1 MPSPPLFFCE
11 ANSFEVVRGM
21 ARPVKVTYQVWP
33 SAAEMAQASARLFAK
48 KVEEAVA
55 TRGIARVAISGGSTP
70 KATFKLL
77 ADASGPFANTV
88 PWDKLQL
95 FWVDER
101 CVGPDDPE
109 SNYGVARE
117 LLLSK
122 VPIPEANVFRME
134 GELDPE
140 EAASRYES
148 TLRNVMKLEG
158 AESPAFD
165 LVTLGMGPDGH
176 TASLFPHT
184 GAIDELGRLVIANHV
199 PQKDTWR
206 ITLTWPVINQAAE
219 VVFEVEG
226 AGKTDVLAEVLT
238 GPRNPERLP
247 SQLIRP
253 SNGKLLFLLDEAAA
267 AKLPKASE
275 IFGESTSARRVGTLE
290 I

>member
-1 MPSPPLFFCE
+1 MP
-11 ANSFEVVRGM
+11 
-21 ARPVKVTYQVWP
+21 RPVTVTYQVWP
-33 SAAEMAQASARLFAK
+33 TPADMAQAAAHLFADRVHK
-48 KVEEAVA
+48 AVA

-70 KATFKLL
+70 KIIFQLL
-77 ADASGPFANTV
+77 ADPAGPFLNTI

-109 SNYGVARE
+109 SNYGVAKE

-140 EAASRYES
+140 QAAARYEA
-148 TLRNVMKLEG
+148 TLRNAMKLEG
-158 AESPAFD
+158 AETPAFD

-184 GAIDELGRLVIANHV
+184 AGLDNMTSLVIANHV

-206 ITLTWPVINQAAE
+206 ISLTWPVINHAAE
-219 VVFEVEG
+219 VVFEIDG
-226 AGKTDVLAEVLT
+226 ASKTAVLAEVLT
-238 GPRNPERLP
+238 GPRDIERLP

-253 SNGKLLFLLDEAAA
+253 QSGKLLFLLDEAAA
-267 AKLPKASE
+267 AGLP
-275 IFGESTSARRVGTLE
+275 SANEVSSDAAHRVGTLE

>member
-1 MPSPPLFFCE
+1 MPAPIT
-11 ANSFEVVRGM
+11 
-21 ARPVKVTYQVWP
+21 VTYQVWP
-33 SAAEMAQASARLFAK
+33 SAPEMALATARLFAT
-48 KVEEAVA
+48 KVEQAVSR
-55 TRGIARVAISGGSTP
+55 RGIARLAISGGSTP
-70 KATFKLL
+70 QATFKLL
-77 ADASGPFANTV
+77 SDPAHPFLATV

-101 CVGPDDPE
+101 CVPPDHPE
-109 SNYGVARE
+109 SNYGVCRE

-122 VPIPEANVFRME
+122 VPIPAANVFRME

-165 LVTLGMGPDGH
+165 LVVLGMGPDGH
-176 TASLFPHT
+176 TASLFPET
-184 GAIDELGRLVIANHV
+184 DPLNEMGRLVVANHV

-206 ITLTWPVINQAAE
+206 ITLTWPVINQATE

-226 AGKTDVLAEVLT
+226 AGKADIVAEVLT
-238 GPRNPERLP
+238 GPRDPERLP

-253 SNGKLLFLLDEAAA
+253 ANGKLLFLLDSDAA
-267 AKLPKASE
+267 AKLPPASALSE
-275 IFGESTSARRVGTLE
+275 AHGYRVGTLE

>member
-1 MPSPPLFFCE
+1 
-11 ANSFEVVRGM
+11 M
-21 ARPVKVTYQVWP
+21 ARAVTVTYQVWP
-33 SAAEMAQASARLFAK
+33 SAAAMALASARLFAT
-48 KVEEAVA
+48 KVERAVA
-55 TRGIARVAISGGSTP
+55 TRGIARVALSGGSTP
-70 KATFKLL
+70 QATFKLL
-77 ADASGPFANTV
+77 ADPAGPFAATV
-88 PWDKLQL
+88 PWDKVQL

-101 CVGPDDPE
+101 CVGPDHPE

-122 VPIPEANVFRME
+122 VAIPEANVFRME

-184 GAIDELGRLVIANHV
+184 EGLNELGRLVIANHV
-199 PQKDTWR
+199 PQKDVWR
-206 ITLTWPVINQAAE
+206 ISLTWPVINQAAE
-219 VVFEVEG
+219 VAFEVEG
-226 AGKTDVLAEVLT
+226 PSKTDVLAEVLV
-238 GPRNPERLP
+238 GPRDPERLP

-253 SNGKLLFLLDEAAA
+253 ANGKLLFLLDEAAA
-267 AKLPKASE
+267 AKLPAASE
-275 IFGESTSARRVGTLE
+275 VSAGAGHRVGVLE